1 MADSTVTQNLVVT
14 FSHDGEVEH
23 MSICP
28 DGDKAL
34 SAASNM
40 LWLQD
45 ALRAGDCLKIEWRP
59 APNLIE
65 QALA

>member
-1 MADSTVTQNLVVT
+1 MANSTVTQNLLVT
-14 FSHDGEVEH
+14 FSHEGEVEH

-34 SAASNM
+34 SAATNI

-45 ALRAGDCLKIEWRP
+45 TLRAGDCLKIEWRRTP
-59 APNLIE
+59 DLIE
-65 QALA
+65 RGLA